1 MNQTNATLLLVDD
14 EAMNRDALSRRLAR
28 RGYTVLTAESGASA
42 LEMIGAHRVDAVLL
56 DVMMPGMS
64 GLETLR
70 LLRQSRSVSD
80 LPVIMV
86 TAKDRAEDVV
96 EALELGANDY
106 VTKPIDFPI
115 ALARIRTQVTARRA
129 DPLTGLPNRA
139 MFMDRVDRLIA
150 TSAAATAPSFAVL
163 FLDVDRFKAVN
174 DSHGHLA
181 GDELLIGVARRLE
194 QSLRASDAVA
204 RPGNDHTLARLGGDE
219 FTVLLHGVR
228 TAEEA
233 AAVAERLL
241 AAAARPFEIQ
251 GAEVAVSISVG
262 LTMSAPRYQRA
273 EDMVR
278 DADTAMYHAKAQ
290 GKAQVAVFDT
300 SMLEAIAA
308 RTLLEADLRHAL
320 ARKELHLYYQP
331 IVELKTGRLCGFEA
345 LLRWH
350 HPLRGIVSPA
360 QFVPTAEETGLI
372 VAIGLWAIREAC
384 EQMQTWAREF
394 PECATLTINVNLSAR
409 QCMHADLVPDIQRI
423 LTETGLAAE
432 RLKLEITEGIVLE
445 NSESVVDVLNALRG
459 LGVQLGLDDFGTGY
473 SALSYLRQFPFQTL
487 KIDRSFVDDMQA
499 NGSAEIIRAIVSLA
513 DGLAMDVTAEGIE
526 TAEQVRDLRDLECQY
541 GQGYFFFK
549 PLTKDDARAV
559 LKSHGCAS
567 PTHPEPAAP

>member
-28 RGYTVLTAESGASA
+28 RGYTVLTAESGPSA
-42 LEMIGAHRVDAVLL
+42 LAMVGAHRVDAVLL

-70 LLRQSRSVSD
+70 RLRESRSVSD

-139 MFMDRVDRLIA
+139 MFMDRVERLI
-150 TSAAATAPSFAVL
+150 TSCGESDVPSFAVL
-163 FLDVDRFKAVN
+163 FLDVDRFKTVN
-174 DSHGHLA
+174 DSLGHLA
-181 GDELLIGVARRLE
+181 GDELLVGLARRLE
-194 QSLRASDAVA
+194 GSLRATDAVA
-204 RPGNDHTLARLGGDE
+204 RATGDHTLARLGGDE
-219 FTVLLHGVR
+219 FTVLLNGVR
-228 TAEEA
+228 TTAEA
-233 AAVAERLL
+233 MSVADRLL

-251 GAEVAVSISVG
+251 GSEVVVSISLG
-262 LTMSAPRYQRA
+262 LVMNAPRYQRA

-278 DADTAMYHAKAQ
+278 DADTAMYSAKAQ
-290 GKAQVAVFDT
+290 GKARVAVFDT
-300 SMLEAIAA
+300 SMLAAIEE
-308 RTLLEADLRHAL
+308 RTQLEADLRRAL
-320 ARKELHLYYQP
+320 EHGQLQLYYQP
-331 IVELKTGRLCGFEA
+331 IVELATKRLCGFEA

-350 HPLRGIVSPA
+350 HPRRGVVSPA
-360 QFVPTAEETGLI
+360 QFVPAAEETGLI
-372 VAIGLWAIREAC
+372 VSIGLWAIREAC
-384 EQMQTWAREF
+384 QQMRTWAGEF
-394 PECATLTINVNLSAR
+394 PECAALTINVNLSAR
-409 QCMHADLVPDIQRI
+409 QCMDADLVPNVQRI
-423 LTETGLAAE
+423 LAETGLAPE

-445 NSESVVDVLNALRG
+445 NSESVVDVLNALRA

-487 KIDRSFVDDMQA
+487 KIDRSFVDGMQTD
-499 NGSAEIIRAIVSLA
+499 GSAEIIRAIVSLA
-513 DGLAMDVTAEGIE
+513 SGLAMDVTAEGIE
-526 TAEQVRDLRDLECQY
+526 TAEQVRDLRDLDCQY

-549 PLTKDDARAV
+549 PLTKEDARAV
-559 LKSHGCAS
+559 LQSHGRVPS
-567 PTHPEPAAP
+567 E